1 MSSAHSLLCGL
12 REIGEL
18 SEPQFP
24 SVKVRRGEEEVTVC
38 KPSTALQMLFIMT
51 KPFESNYKAT
61 IKDYRTMQ
69 GKLHTYV
76 LGRPPRKSTEG
87 RVLQWLPFGWYHYAK
102 FPAQSQPGGQGRASA
117 HGTSRTCGLRTNRLG
132 SGLRYSGCKM
142 WALSTLQLQ
151 WDSFQAKEI

>member
-1 MSSAHSLLCGL
+1 
-12 REIGEL
+12 
-18 SEPQFP
+18 
-24 SVKVRRGEEEVTVC
+24 
-38 KPSTALQMLFIMT
+38 MLFIMT

-117 HGTSRTCGLRTNRLG
+117 HGTSRTCGLRANTLAAKCGRFPLCSC
-132 SGLRYSGCKM
+132 SGTVFKPKRSEQ
-142 WALSTLQLQ
+142 T
-151 WDSFQAKEI
+151 